1 MKESLLGP
9 CSLLMV
15 VCVCAR
21 THTHT
26 AHTRTDDTRG
36 SGGRHAQGH
45 RPRTQTHRCCSRAAC
60 EGCDSC
66 PCPRKPMLCQYLVLL
81 HSPDACSYSWSPCE
95 CESSLRVLPRIV
107 SIDCPL
113 LFLQKQNLA
122 NAIYL
127 FGLGTLLTG
136 LGLKHVRIR
145 SHHDLA
151 GALVTPL
158 LLGRPWWSTT
168 SPTCLPLSV
177 LTITSD
183 QH

>member
-81 HSPDACSYSWSPCE
+81 HSPDACSYYWSPCE

-107 SIDCPL
+107 SID
-113 LFLQKQNLA
+113 
-122 NAIYL
+122 
-127 FGLGTLLTG
+127 
-136 LGLKHVRIR
+136 
-145 SHHDLA
+145 
-151 GALVTPL
+151 
-158 LLGRPWWSTT
+158 RPFI
-168 SPTCLPLSV
+168 V
-177 LTITSD
+177 LTETKPSKRHIPVWARYSPHRTRVEAHANTLSP
-183 QH
+183 

>member
-15 VCVCAR
+15 VCVCAH

-107 SIDCPL
+107 SID
-113 LFLQKQNLA
+113 
-122 NAIYL
+122 
-127 FGLGTLLTG
+127 
-136 LGLKHVRIR
+136 
-145 SHHDLA
+145 
-151 GALVTPL
+151 
-158 LLGRPWWSTT
+158 RPFI
-168 SPTCLPLSV
+168 V
-177 LTITSD
+177 LTETKPSKRHIPVWARYSPHRTRVEARANTLSP
-183 QH
+183 